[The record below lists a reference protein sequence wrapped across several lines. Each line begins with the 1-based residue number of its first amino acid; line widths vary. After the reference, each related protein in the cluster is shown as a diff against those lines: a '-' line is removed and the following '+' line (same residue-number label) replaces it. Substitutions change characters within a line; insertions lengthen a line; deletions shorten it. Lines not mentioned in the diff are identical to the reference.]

1 MTWNCSS
8 ANSNRP
14 HPIEQFSARDRIC
27 SRTGRAHKL
36 CYNRA
41 NFQEHP
47 ANVGRRKIFV
57 WLQGLVVA
65 FGGGCLFVVT
75 FFDSSVLSFPF
86 FPDALLIELCIA
98 NHARMPYY
106 AAMAALGSLSG
117 CLVLYFIAEKA
128 GEAFFHKHAG
138 GKAEKIKVWVDKN
151 GFLSAFLPAVLPPP
165 FPFKPFVLA
174 EGVFQVPARTF
185 ILAILL
191 GRGLRYGLEGILAV
205 RYGDAAL
212 VYLKTHGAAFVLGLV
227 VVMALLYVLIHF
239 VLRGSSA
246 KK

>member
-1 MTWNCSS
+1 
-8 ANSNRP
+8 
-14 HPIEQFSARDRIC
+14 
-27 SRTGRAHKL
+27 
-36 CYNRA
+36 
-41 NFQEHP
+41 
-47 ANVGRRKIFV
+47 VGRRKIFV

-65 FGGGCLFVVT
+65 FGGGGLFVVT

-138 GKAEKIKVWVDKN
+138 GKAEKIKQWVDKN
-151 GFLSAFLPAVLPPP
+151 GFLSAFIPAVLPPP

-174 EGVFQVPARTF
+174 EGVFQVPVKTF
-185 ILAILL
+185 ILAIFL
-191 GRGLRYGLEGILAV
+191 GRSLRYGLEGVLAV

-212 VYLKTHGAAFVLGLV
+212 GYLKSHGGTFVLGVLLLMLV
-227 VVMALLYVLIHF
+227 LYLVSHF
-239 VLRGSSA
+239 VFHRPA
-246 KK
+246 VKT

>member
-1 MTWNCSS
+1 M
-8 ANSNRP
+8 
-14 HPIEQFSARDRIC
+14 
-27 SRTGRAHKL
+27 GR
-36 CYNRA
+36 
-41 NFQEHP
+41 Q
-47 ANVGRRKIFV
+47 KIFA
-57 WLQGLVVA
+57 WMQGLVMA
-65 FGGGCLFVVT
+65 FGGGGLFVVT

-86 FPDALLIELCIA
+86 FPDAVMIELSIA
-98 NHARMPYY
+98 NPVRMPYY
-106 AAMAALGSLSG
+106 AAMAAVGSLLGSIM
-117 CLVLYFIAEKA
+117 LYFLAKKG

-138 GKAEKIKVWVDKN
+138 GKAEKIKEWVDKN

-174 EGVFQVPARTF
+174 EGVFQVRARTF

-191 GRGLRYGLEGILAV
+191 GRGSRYGLEGILAV

-212 VYLKTHGAAFVLGLV
+212 VYLKTHGATFVLGLV